1 MEQNAF
7 IESYKSSVKRLYT
20 LTTGQAFPAKAEPLL
35 SKMIEEALIK
45 TADKNRVVIH
55 NNFHHTVE
63 ECDLVDVIGD
73 VYGNKNILSAYGTL
87 WARHS
92 DNLSPLISFINYVQ
106 DRRKR
111 EKKIELEHLND
122 EDQTITELHHLL
134 QILCKLVINAEY
146 GASAQGSYFMAN
158 SFVGPSTT
166 YNGYTIIT
174 SGVMFLEALME
185 NNIQFESTNDA
196 IRFIEECAIHA
207 SKYEDPIAEWLDDPN
222 AITPEI
228 LIDYLTKTKCAEGCY
243 IDRQP
248 IVQMVNTCTQEFI
261 NRIYYTN
268 NLKAFLFQDK
278 VADLLGQ
285 CYDQNFTDP
294 NVPTEQIKVP
304 MGKIND
310 LVRKYVAHPFVK
322 FNRSEIVKRLKRR
335 SVLLVDSD
343 SLFAYLGKFITET
356 FEELFEVDPEVRNTK
371 EHKIAVAHI
380 GNNIIANM
388 IQDILD
394 AVTSGL
400 SVSEDY
406 QKHINMKSE
415 FLFRRLVMTPNK
427 KNYASI
433 VMVREGKVF
442 DTPKPDIK
450 GLDLKKVSTNAK
462 TRKFFTQV
470 LYDEYLFTDTINPK
484 NILRKFVEFENEI
497 YSSLTQKLNT
507 DFLKPGKFTNFT
519 AYKSPTAN
527 SVCKAVI
534 LWNAMYP
541 NDQIQPYSKVYMLPI
556 SQIRGTD
563 DLESIRE
570 KFATEYNNASKVF
583 TNNADYFEK
592 SGAKFIAIPKR
603 IDKIP
608 EALVG
613 LIDFNKIVED
623 NTRADYPLM
632 GSLGFQ
638 IQSIGSGKTF
648 SSFIEV

>member
-1 MEQNAF
+1 MSNAF
-7 IESYKSSVKRLYT
+7 IDSYKSSVKRLYT
-20 LTTGQAFPAKAEPLL
+20 LTTGEAFPEAAEPILH
-35 SKMIEEALIK
+35 KMIVDSLNK
-45 TADKNRVVIH
+45 TADQNRVVIH
-55 NNFHHTVE
+55 NNFKHTVE

-87 WARHS
+87 WDRHS

-122 EDQTITELHHLL
+122 EDQSITELHHLL

-207 SKYEDPIAEWLDDPN
+207 SKYEDPIEEWLDDPM
-222 AITPEI
+222 AITPEK
-228 LIDYLTKTKCAEGCY
+228 LLHYMTVTKCAEGCH
-243 IDRQP
+243 IDP
-248 IVQMVNTCTQEFI
+248 EPVKAMIDNCTQEFI

-268 NLKAFLFQDK
+268 NLKAFLFQNK

-294 NVPTEQIKVP
+294 NTPTDLIKVP
-304 MGKIND
+304 MAKVNE

-356 FEELFEVDPEVRNTK
+356 FEELFEVDEEVKKTK

-394 AVTSGL
+394 AVTGGL

-462 TRKFFTQV
+462 TREYFTKV

-507 DFLKPGKFTNFT
+507 DFLKPGKFTNFS
-519 AYKSPTAN
+519 AYKAPTAN
-527 SVCKAVI
+527 SVCKAIV
-534 LWNAMYP
+534 LWNGMYP

-556 SQIRGTD
+556 SPVRCPE
-563 DLESIRE
+563 DLEAIRE
-570 KFATEYNNASKVF
+570 RFPTEYANVTRVFSDNAE
-583 TNNADYFEK
+583 YFEK
-592 SGAKFIAIPKR
+592 SGTKFIAIPKR
-603 IDKIP
+603 IDRIP
-608 EALVG
+608 EALVS
-613 LIDFNKIVED
+613 LINFNKIVED

-648 SSFIEV
+648 SSFIEI